1 MIVMDYKGSQFVLTE
16 NGSDYRI
23 LGLDSA
29 AEDIWFPDNYMGK
42 RILPWVSL
50 NHCSN
55 ETISNY
61 HSFWNVKRLH
71 IPDWVSSLN
80 AENFLF
86 PKLEEIDIHPSQAH
100 SEMSSL
106 GPLLMRGKE
115 LMRVFSVGYMD
126 TFTFPKAI
134 QSVGDSAFAYTTI
147 TDINFEHPYIQ
158 FSANAFGGSRIN
170 QLINNG
176 EKQFITFGNLLYR
189 CVYVDSKK
197 LRIPDHIRSFEKNA
211 FKDTYFKH
219 PDGSKDWSNPDYV
232 EEIESPVPIHANRSF
247 KSVKKYYVHSFAKQ
261 DIENLRGLFPNMNF
275 FTIRNGAIEAY
286 SSDYETHHGVLF
298 TKAMD
303 ALVICPLNTTEYT
316 VPEGVL
322 RIEPWAFRKNEYI
335 IRVHLPKSLIFIGD
349 RAFCDTPI
357 ESIQI
362 PENVEII
369 ENFAFN
375 RTKIKEIYLPKSVKS
390 IGNGAL
396 NGISRIQCFEGTARG
411 LFNALHSNYSDENV
425 GYSVDIE
432 ITRMNGDIL
441 KLFIPSGLKNTGCD
455 LLEAAWDNPPFDIHA
470 YHQCYAHCEK
480 PIDRYRFAHRIYQ
493 LFGPESACA
502 EYFRRIVS
510 KYAQILIA
518 ENAQEDLIEVLKFGI
533 IKPSALRKLLE
544 SVHDKDMP
552 TVSAYILQALSECEE
567 KRKTLRL

>member
-1 MIVMDYKGSQFVLTE
+1 MIVMDYKGSQFVLKET
-16 NGSDYRI
+16 GSDYRI

-29 AEDIWFPDNYMGK
+29 AEDIWFPDSYMGK

-50 NHCSN
+50 NHSSN
-55 ETISNY
+55 ETIPSY

-71 IPDWVSSLN
+71 IPDWMVSLN
-80 AENFLF
+80 AENYLF
-86 PKLEEIDIHPSQAH
+86 PKLEEIDIHPSKAH
-100 SEMSSL
+100 PHLSSL
-106 GPLLMRGKE
+106 GPLLIENHK
-115 LMRVFSVGYMD
+115 LIRVYSVGYLD
-126 TFTFPKAI
+126 TFTFPKTI

-170 QLINNG
+170 QLINNR

-189 CVYVDSKK
+189 CVYADSKK
-197 LRIPDHIRSFEKNA
+197 LRIPDHIRSFEKDA
-211 FKDTYFKH
+211 FKDTYIKQS
-219 PDGSKDWSNPDYV
+219 DGSKDWTNLDFV
-232 EEIESPVPIHANRSF
+232 EEIESPVPIHATRTF
-247 KSVKKYYVHSFAKQ
+247 RSVKKYCVHSFAKQ

-275 FTIRNGAIEAY
+275 FTIRNGTIEAY
-286 SSDYETHHGVLF
+286 SSDYVTHHGVLF

-303 ALVICPLNTTEYT
+303 ALVMCPLNTTEYT

-322 RIEPWAFRKNEYI
+322 KIERWAFKNQYI
-335 IRVHLPKSLIFIGD
+335 KHIYLPKSLKFIGYE
-349 RAFCDTPI
+349 AFRDTPI

-369 ENFAFN
+369 ENYAFN

-390 IGNGAL
+390 IGHAAL
-396 NGISRIQCFEGTARG
+396 GDISRIHCFEGTARG
-411 LFNALHSNYSDENV
+411 LFNALQSNYSDENV
-425 GYSVDIE
+425 SYSVDIE

-441 KLFIPSGLKNTGCD
+441 KLFIPSGLKYTGCN
-455 LLEAAWDNPPFDIHA
+455 LLDTAWNNPPFDIQA
-470 YHQCYAHCEK
+470 YHQCYAHYEK

-493 LFGPESACA
+493 IFGAESVCA
-502 EYFRRIVS
+502 EYFRRIAS
-510 KYAQILIA
+510 KYAQVLIA
-518 ENAQEDLIEVLKFGI
+518 ENAQEDLIEVLKYGI
-533 IKPSALRKLLE
+533 IKPVALRKLFE
-544 SVHDKDMP
+544 SIHEKDMP

>member
-1 MIVMDYKGSQFVLTE
+1 MKKTLSVLLALVFIFSASLAVSASFDEDAEGATVGVMGFITEDHKTCRLGGVASRDCVEGDIVIPATVNFS
-16 NGSDYRI
+16 
-23 LGLDSA
+23 GL
-29 AEDIWFPDNYMGK
+29 ELPVTVIDIYAFSG
-42 RILPWVSL
+42 
-50 NHCSN
+50 CSGM
-55 ETISNY
+55 TGI
-61 HSFWNVKRLH
+61 K
-71 IPDWVSSLN
+71 IPDSVRVIGRGAFQGCSALKSINIPSGVDDIGEYAFSGCNSLSDIDCGNGRYSYHDN
-80 AENFLF
+80 ALF
-86 PKLEEIDIHPSQAH
+86 DWDNTLH
-100 SEMSSL
+100 
-106 GPLLMRGKE
+106 
-115 LMRVFSVGYMD
+115 
-126 TFTFPKAI
+126 
-134 QSVGDSAFAYTTI
+134 
-147 TDINFEHPYIQ
+147 
-158 FSANAFGGSRIN
+158 
-170 QLINNG
+170 
-176 EKQFITFGNLLYR
+176 
-189 CVYVDSKK
+189 
-197 LRIPDHIRSFEKNA
+197 
-211 FKDTYFKH
+211 TYFSS
-219 PDGSKDWSNPDYV
+219 P
-232 EEIESPVPIHANRSF
+232 EE
-247 KSVKKYYVHSFAKQ
+247 
-261 DIENLRGLFPNMNF
+261 
-275 FTIRNGAIEAY
+275 
-286 SSDYETHHGVLF
+286 
-298 TKAMD
+298 
-303 ALVICPLNTTEYT
+303 TEYT

-533 IKPSALRKLLE
+533 VKPSALRKLLE
-544 SVHDKDMP
+544 NVHDKDMP